1 MSRNFTKGC
10 WNRNMKVLY
19 ILPNH
24 RGVLLKIRKQIPWSN
39 IRTFQTFLEHFPRDV
54 FTLQNFT
61 LKVYPINCLLPAF
74 LFATKSTEN
83 LKTQFLHLFLLLLK
97 SEIRSMFFL
106 VCLMGSL
113 FTISCPATFNLWN
126 MIPKNRENISQICTS
141 VYLPTLNTYIL
152 FYTWWNR
159 QGQRNLHLTKE
170 WTTYIC
176 SCWCLDIISN
186 QETVKNC
193 SYSEKWKKIRKHR
206 SSHFSSIS
214 FLRQ

>member
-1 MSRNFTKGC
+1 MILKVRIWYLNVLYVYMSRNFTKGC

-97 SEIRSMFFL
+97 SEIRSMFFSGL
-106 VCLMGSL
+106 PNG
-113 FTISCPATFNLWN
+113 I
-126 MIPKNRENISQICTS
+126 I
-141 VYLPTLNTYIL
+141 VYHIMSSYI
-152 FYTWWNR
+152 
-159 QGQRNLHLTKE
+159 
-170 WTTYIC
+170 
-176 SCWCLDIISN
+176 
-186 QETVKNC
+186 
-193 SYSEKWKKIRKHR
+193 
-206 SSHFSSIS
+206 
-214 FLRQ
+214 

>member
-1 MSRNFTKGC
+1 MWSSKYVSGISMFYMFICGEILQRVVETEIWKY
-10 WNRNMKVLY
+10 Y
-19 ILPNH
+19 IYCQSSGSLM
-24 RGVLLKIRKQIPWSN
+24 KIRKQIPWSN

-152 FYTWWNR
+152 FYTYNETAR
-159 QGQRNLHLTKE
+159 AKE
-170 WTTYIC
+170 IYI
-176 SCWCLDIISN
+176 W
-186 QETVKNC
+186 QKN
-193 SYSEKWKKIRKHR
+193 ELLIFVRVGA
-206 SSHFSSIS
+206 SI
-214 FLRQ
+214 